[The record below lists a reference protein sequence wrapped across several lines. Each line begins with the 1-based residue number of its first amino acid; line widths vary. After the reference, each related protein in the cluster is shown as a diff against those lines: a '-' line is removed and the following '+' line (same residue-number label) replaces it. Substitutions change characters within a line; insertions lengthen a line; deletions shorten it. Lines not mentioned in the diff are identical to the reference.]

1 MHTEPRYGA
10 MKRNL
15 LLEELLNAIAAIA
28 ALIALLSGIYWLFTG
43 LSPWPTIVIVQA
55 IVFSSGLGVLTLTS
69 PHRHR
74 S

>member
-1 MHTEPRYGA
+1 
-10 MKRNL
+10 MKTNT
-15 LLEELLNAIAAIA
+15 LLEELINAIGAMA
-28 ALIALLSGIYWLFTG
+28 ALIALLSGVYWLFTG

-69 PHRHR
+69 PRRRR

>member
-1 MHTEPRYGA
+1 
-10 MKRNL
+10 MKNNQ
-15 LLEELLNAIAAIA
+15 LLEELANAIVAMT

-55 IVFSSGLGVLTLTS
+55 IVMGSGLGVLTLTS
-69 PHRHR
+69 PRRRR

>member
-15 LLEELLNAIAAIA
+15 LLEELLNAIA

-69 PHRHR
+69 PRRHR